1 MKKIGVLTSGGD
13 SQGAQDAG
21 GQTADGSGSS
31 ASGDD
36 VTIRITWW
44 GGESRH
50 GYTQELLDLYTQSH
64 PNVHF
69 EASPS
74 GWDGYFE
81 KLSTQ
86 AASGSMP
93 DIVQM
98 DYLYI
103 STYATNNTLADLT
116 PYIQDGTIDVSG
128 IDENILNSGKMN
140 GVQAGLPLSI
150 ALTAVGYNP
159 SVLEKAGV
167 V

>member
-1 MKKIGVLTSGGD
+1 MKKFLKRVLPMMLAIAMLFSLAACGGSNSGNSTSGNDGN
-13 SQGAQDAG
+13 AQQS
-21 GQTADGSGSS
+21 QTADTQQSQAGTDSNSGSD
-31 ASGDD
+31 GDI
-36 VTIRITWW
+36 TIRIAWW

-50 GYTQELLDLYTQSH
+50 GYTQELLDLYTENH

-103 STYATNNTLADLT
+103 TTYL
-116 PYIQDGTIDVSG
+116 
-128 IDENILNSGKMN
+128 
-140 GVQAGLPLSI
+140 
-150 ALTAVGYNP
+150 
-159 SVLEKAGV
+159 
-167 V
+167 